1 MPLHDWSMA
10 GAKRLAEMTRVI
22 LAVTTAF
29 IVTSCAGNQP
39 EPDLADLNSESAT
52 QSGSVALAE
61 NAEPAQNAEPSGE
74 DELICIREAITGS
87 HMKTK
92 VCLTKEQREKGRRD
106 SSAFIDKI
114 KRSPAMSTDSGK

>member
-1 MPLHDWSMA
+1 
-10 GAKRLAEMTRVI
+10 MTRII

-29 IVTSCAGNQP
+29 IVTSCASNQP
-39 EPDLADLNSESAT
+39 QPDLADLNSESAT

-106 SSAFIDKI
+106 SRAFIDRLKS
-114 KRSPAMSTDSGK
+114 KPAASLDSGG